1 MRKIEYISIGIPIYN
16 AENYLADAIKSVLA
30 QSYPYWELILVDDG
44 STDGS
49 LKIAQD
55 FATRDSRIR
64 VISDGINKRL
74 PYRLNQ
80 VISEAKGRYIARM
93 DADDLIAVDRLE
105 KQVKFLEE
113 NKQFDLVSTGILS
126 VKNNLSLVGYRGS
139 KSNKNPNLEEA
150 ILGKT
155 GIIHASVMAKTDW
168 YNRNLYNIH
177 NKLAEDYEL
186 WLNAY
191 LKDDLAVGFIGEPL
205 YFYRE
210 EQNIKLD
217 KLITAY
223 STQISIIKDI
233 EEQLLPEKIK
243 NKYIAKIK
251 NKKIIAKILFYT
263 KMDHILHKRRVSN
276 QNSIEYE
283 KFLENQ
289 IKMIG
294 L

>member
-1 MRKIEYISIGIPIYN
+1 MNVTIGISFYN
-16 AENYLADAIKSVLA
+16 AEEYLEDAIKSILA
-30 QSYPYWELILVDDG
+30 QTYSCWELILIDDG
-44 STDGS
+44 SRDNS
-49 LKIAQD
+49 LQIAQEY
-55 FATRDSRIR
+55 AKADSRIR
-64 VISDGINKRL
+64 VISDGTNKRL
-74 PYRLNQ
+74 PCRLNQ
-80 VISEAKGRYIARM
+80 VISEAKGYYIARM
-93 DADDLIAVDRLE
+93 DADDLIAIDRLE

-139 KSNKNPNLEEA
+139 KSNKNPNLA
-150 ILGKT
+150 DAVLGRT
-155 GIIHASVMAKTDW
+155 GIIHASVLAKKNW
-168 YNRNLYNIH
+168 YDRNLYNVD

-191 LKDDLAVGFIGEPL
+191 LKGDLAIGFLEEPL

-210 EQNIKLD
+210 EQSIKLD

-223 STQISIIKDI
+223 NTQISIIQNLDD
-233 EEQLLPEKIK
+233 QLLSKKIK
-243 NKYIAKIK
+243 NKYITKIK

-263 KMDHILHKRRVSN
+263 KMDYLLHKRRVLN
-276 QNSIEYE
+276 QNSTDYE
-283 KFLENQ
+283 GFLKNQ

>member
-1 MRKIEYISIGIPIYN
+1 MNVTIGIPFYN
-16 AENYLADAIKSVLA
+16 AEKYLEDAIKSILA
-30 QSYPYWELILVDDG
+30 QTYSCWELILIDDG
-44 STDGS
+44 SKDNS
-49 LKIAQD
+49 LQVAQEY
-55 FATRDSRIR
+55 AKVDSRIR
-64 VISDGINKRL
+64 VISDGTNKRL

-80 VISEAKGRYIARM
+80 IISEAKGCYIARM

-105 KQVKFLEE
+105 KQVNFLEE

-139 KSNKNPNLEEA
+139 KSNKKPNLA
-150 ILGKT
+150 DAVLGRT
-155 GIIHASVMAKTDW
+155 GIIHASILAKKNW
-168 YNRNLYNIH
+168 YDRNLYNVN

-191 LKDDLAVGFIGEPL
+191 LKGDLTIGFIEEPL

-210 EQNIKLD
+210 EQSIKLD

-223 STQISIIKDI
+223 STQISIIQNIDN
-233 EEQLLPEKIK
+233 QLLSNKIK
-243 NKYIAKIK
+243 NRYIAKIK
-251 NKKIIAKILFYT
+251 NKRIIAKILFYT
-263 KMDHILHKRRVSN
+263 KMNHILHKRRVSN

-283 KFLENQ
+283 EFLKNQ